1 MRCFI
6 LQILLFTLL
15 ISPPLAGAQTD
26 LSPQVQVWMQ
36 KGSQLM
42 QAGQSAEAAAVFRQA
57 VKAAPSLPDAYM
69 GLGLCEL
76 RLGQVKEAE
85 EALNRVLAL
94 DPHAAGAHMF
104 LGIAQYQSGDPAAAG
119 NLRHELALQPDSV
132 EALTWSGIIELAAGD
147 AGAAAAPLD
156 RAAALAPANE
166 QILYYQAR
174 AHSQLAE
181 QIYQT
186 LYKLNPNSAIVHR
199 ALGENLSASGQPEK
213 AIAEFQ
219 AGIEKSPN
227 DADIYEDLGT
237 EDQKLSRFDDAIKA
251 YQQELKLNP
260 NSAIALYNLGKIR
273 LERGDP
279 EAGVALLRQAVAA
292 HGAIAPNAYYLGLGL
307 SETGHNEEA
316 AQWLERSLAS
326 QPSPFI
332 QQSAYY
338 QIARVYAKLGRKED
352 SQKAFGE
359 LERLKAASAVGI
371 SGGK

>member
-1 MRCFI
+1 MCRFLIPAGFLI
-6 LQILLFTLL
+6 LVL
-15 ISPPLAGAQTD
+15 SVSVNGQTAV
-26 LSPQVQVWMQ
+26 PAQVQRWMQ
-36 KGSQLM
+36 QGSQLM
-42 QAGQSAEAAAVFRQA
+42 QSGQSAEAAAVFRRVIQ
-57 VKAAPSLPDAYM
+57 AAPELPEAYM
-69 GLGLCEL
+69 GLGLSEL
-76 RLGQVKEAE
+76 RLGQTKDAE
-85 EALNRVLAL
+85 EALSRVVAL
-94 DPHAAGAHMF
+94 DPRAAGAHMF
-104 LGIAQYQSGDPAAAG
+104 LGIAQYQSGNSAAAG
-119 NLRHELALQPDSV
+119 NLRQELVLQPDSV
-132 EALTWSGIIELAAGD
+132 EALTWSGIIELAGGD
-147 AGAAAAPLD
+147 PRAAATPLD
-156 RAAALAPANE
+156 RAAVLAPANE
-166 QILYYQAR
+166 QVLYYQAR

-181 QIYQT
+181 QIYQA
-186 LYKLNPNSAIVHR
+186 LYKLNPSSAIVHR

-219 AGIEKSPN
+219 AALEKSPE
-227 DADIYEDLGT
+227 DADVYEDLGT

-260 NSAIALYNLGKIR
+260 NSAVALYNLGKIR

-279 EAGVALLRQAVAA
+279 QAGVVLLRQAVAA
-292 HGAIAPNAYYLGLGL
+292 HGAMAPNAFYLGLGL

-352 SQKAFGE
+352 SQKALAE
-359 LERLKAASAVGI
+359 LERLKAASATQV